1 MNWRIRCCS
10 SLTRKDENER
20 ENKGTIVVVEVH
32 LVIRIHR
39 KRGTKRGR
47 TRNWDFLDGKY
58 KAAPE
63 SRVKSTVKNRGG
75 HLRPCILIIS
85 LHVLSYFCMFW
96 LTRRPFRCSMQSL
109 FR

>member
-20 ENKGTIVVVEVH
+20 ENNGTIVVVEVH

-47 TRNWDFLDGKY
+47 TRNWDSLDGKY
-58 KAAPE
+58 K
-63 SRVKSTVKNRGG
+63 GD
-75 HLRPCILIIS
+75 ILEQM
-85 LHVLSYFCMFW
+85 VGDN
-96 LTRRPFRCSMQSL
+96 FRI